1 MDGPMFA
8 ALLPFAFFFAMFFGI
23 LLTNAMRGQTCPNCG
38 QWLPGVVSPF
48 EKTRRQWI
56 EGGYVCTTCGCEMDV
71 AGRRYATPSTVART
85 SRAMVSVLAVTA
97 LAILTLVGAVLVSTI
112 LYSGR

>member
-1 MDGPMFA
+1 MDSLMFA
-8 ALLPFAFFFAMFFGI
+8 GLLPFAFFFAIFFGI

-48 EKTRRQWI
+48 RKTKRQWI
-56 EGGYVCTTCGCEMDV
+56 EGGYVCTNCGCEMDV
-71 AGRRYATPSTVART
+71 AGRRYATVSTAPRT
-85 SRAMVSVLAVTA
+85 SRAMISVLAISA
-97 LAILTLVGAVLVSTI
+97 LAILMLVGVALVSTI